1 MNKLIILSVIIIST
15 LTSCLKKTEC
25 SGYVY
30 SKFNIPVSGKNITL
44 LTEVSDSKR
53 EKSTS
58 VVATTDGSGFY
69 HFSFKTKRN
78 RTYSVTTDDINYGA
92 QPLNATKVNNI
103 DIYLT
108 K

>member
-1 MNKLIILSVIIIST
+1 MSKSIILSIIALLS

-30 SKFNIPVSGKNITL
+30 SKYNIPVAGKSITL
-44 LTEVSDSKR
+44 LDRLSSTR
-53 EKSTS
+53 EERSS
-58 VVATTDGSGFY
+58 VVATTDNNGYY

-78 RTYSVTTDDINYGA
+78 HTYSITTEDILNGI
-92 QPLNATKVNNI
+92 QPLKESQVNNI
-103 DIYLT
+103 DIYLA

>member
-1 MNKLIILSVIIIST
+1 MNKLIILSIIIIST

-30 SKFNIPVSGKNITL
+30 SKNNIPVSGINITL
-44 LTEVSDSKR
+44 LDRLSSTK
-53 EKSTS
+53 EKSSS
-58 VVATTDGSGFY
+58 VVATTDNSGFY
-69 HFSFKTKRN
+69 HFTFRTKRN
-78 RTYSVTTDDINYGA
+78 HTYSVVTDDINNGA
-92 QPLNATKVNNI
+92 QYLNPANVNNI

>member
-1 MNKLIILSVIIIST
+1 MNKLILITIIILST

-30 SKFNIPVSGKNITL
+30 SKNNIPVSGKNITL
-44 LTEVSDSKR
+44 LTEMSNSHK
-53 EKSTS
+53 EKSSS
-58 VVATTDGSGFY
+58 VVAATDGSGFY

-78 RTYSVTTDDINYGA
+78 RTYFVTTDDINHGA
-92 QPLNATKVNNI
+92 QPLNATKVNKI